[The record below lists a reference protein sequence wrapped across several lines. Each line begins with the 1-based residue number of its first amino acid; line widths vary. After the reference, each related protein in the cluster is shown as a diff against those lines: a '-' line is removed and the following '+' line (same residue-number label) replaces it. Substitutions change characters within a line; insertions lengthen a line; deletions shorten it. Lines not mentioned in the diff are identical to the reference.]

1 MLGGDSPGWRR
12 VLNSGMTTATKA
24 DNPPAETP
32 TAAWTP
38 RDSADLYR
46 IDAWSGGYFGV
57 NDRGHVEAMPS
68 GTEGPR
74 IDLNEVIGG
83 LSARGIHTPVL
94 LRFSGV
100 LDHRLRSLRKAF
112 ENSMKENGYK
122 GDYLAVYPIKVN
134 QQRQVVDEVR
144 DYGHR
149 LGFGLEVGSKPELLA
164 VLAMTVGTPDQPII
178 CNGFKDERYIE
189 AVILA
194 TKLGR
199 RIIPVVEN
207 VKELRLIIHFSEKHQ
222 VRPTIGVRVKLAS
235 GGSGRWA
242 DSVGVKS
249 KFGLTISQILEAVE
263 TLRRHGM
270 LDSLKLLHCH
280 SGSQLQDIAQVKR
293 CITELAHVYVQ
304 LKKEGA
310 GLTMLDIGGGLA
322 VDYQGSQTNRPSSM
336 NYSLDEYAS
345 DVVYRIGSVC
355 EAAEVDHPTLV
366 TECGRA
372 MVAHSSVLIFD
383 VLGSAGPSE
392 LVDRTLVEASGPDD
406 EPQPIRDLRAAIA
419 TAARPEGRLVE
430 CFHDAERAREE
441 ALTLFS
447 LGYLTL
453 SERALAEK
461 LFWTTC
467 LLVQEACS
475 KLEEIPDALSGIH
488 DLMSENYFCNFSLFQ
503 SLPDTWA
510 IDQLFP
516 IMPIHRL
523 GEEPT
528 ERAVLADI
536 TCDSDGKIDGF
547 IGAQGQPEK
556 TLPVH
561 DLHDE
566 PYYLGVFLVGAYQE
580 TLGDLHN
587 LFGDAHAV
595 HIDVEDGQWVIGEVV
610 KGDSIREVLSYVQY
624 NPDGLSRDLEK
635 ECERAVRSGS
645 MSVQETRILINFY
658 DRGLNGYTYLDPDAE
673 LS

>member
-1 MLGGDSPGWRR
+1 
-12 VLNSGMTTATKA
+12 MTTATQP
-24 DNPPAETP
+24 DTRN
-32 TAAWTP
+32 TAPVPAWTP
-38 RDSADLYR
+38 QDAADLYR
-46 IDAWSGGYFGV
+46 VPAWSGGYFGV
-57 NDRGHVEAMPS
+57 NDRGHVEAYPS
-68 GTEGPR
+68 GAAGPR
-74 IDLNEVIGG
+74 IDIQEVIHG
-83 LSARGIHTPVL
+83 LSARGIDTPVL
-94 LRFSGV
+94 LRFSGI
-100 LDHRLRSLRKAF
+100 LDHRLRSIRAAF
-112 ENSMKENGYK
+112 ENSMKENSYK

-134 QQRQVVDEVR
+134 QQRQVVHEVR
-144 DYGHR
+144 DYGHQ

-164 VLAMTVGTPDQPII
+164 VMAMTVDTPNQPII
-178 CNGFKDERYIE
+178 CNGFKDARYIE

-207 VKELRLIIHFSEKHQ
+207 VRELRLIIHFSEKHK
-222 VRPTIGVRVKLAS
+222 VRPTIGVRVKLAT

-242 DSVGVKS
+242 ESVGIKS
-249 KFGLTISQILEAVE
+249 KFGLSISEVLEAVA
-263 TLRRHGM
+263 TLKRHDL
-270 LDSLKLLHCH
+270 LDGLKLLHCH

-304 LKKEGA
+304 LKREGA
-310 GLTMLDIGGGLA
+310 VGLTMLDIGGGLA

-355 EAAEVDHPTLV
+355 DAAEAEHPTIV

-372 MVAHSSVLIFD
+372 MVAHSSVLVFD
-383 VLGSAGPSE
+383 VLGSTGPSE
-392 LVDRTLVEASGPDD
+392 LVDRNLIDAAGNDE

-419 TAARPEGRLVE
+419 TAAKANGRMVE
-430 CFHDAERAREE
+430 CYHDADRAREE

-453 SERALAEK
+453 GERALAER
-461 LFWTTC
+461 LYWTIC
-467 LLVQEACS
+467 ALVQQGAAR
-475 KLEEIPDALSGIH
+475 LEEVPEPLVGID
-488 DLMSENYFCNFSLFQ
+488 DLMSETYFCNFSLFQ

-523 GEEPT
+523 ETEPDQ
-528 ERAVLADI
+528 RAMLADI

-547 IGAQGQPEK
+547 IGGQGTPER
-556 TLPVH
+556 TLAVH
-561 DLHDE
+561 RLNND

-595 HIDVEDGQWVIGEVV
+595 HIDIEDGQWTIGEIVR
-610 KGDSIREVLSYVQY
+610 GDSIREVLSYVQY
-624 NPDGLSRDLEK
+624 QPDALSRQLEK
-635 ECERAVRSGS
+635 ECERAVRGGG
-645 MSVQETRILINFY
+645 MSVRESRILITFY
-658 DRGLNGYTYLDPDAE
+658 EEGLNGYTYLDPDAT
-673 LS
+673 

>member
-1 MLGGDSPGWRR
+1 
-12 VLNSGMTTATKA
+12 MTTATTTDMTK
-24 DNPPAETP
+24 PAP
-32 TAAWTP
+32 VSAWTP
-38 RDSADLYR
+38 EESAELYR
-46 IDAWSGGYFGV
+46 VGLWGGGYFAV
-57 NDRGHVEAMPS
+57 NAQGRVEATPGGS
-68 GTEGPR
+68 ASTK
-74 IDLNEVIGG
+74 IDLHDVVRG
-83 LSARGIHTPVL
+83 LSARGIDTPVL
-94 LRFSGV
+94 LRFSGI
-100 LDHRLRSLRKAF
+100 LDHRLRALSQAF
-112 ENSMKENGYK
+112 ENSIKENNYK

-164 VLAMTVGTPDQPII
+164 VLAMTVETPNQPII
-178 CNGFKDERYIE
+178 CNGFKDARYIE

-199 RIIPVVEN
+199 RIIPVIEN
-207 VKELRLIIHFSEKHQ
+207 VRELRLIIHFAEKHK
-222 VRPTIGVRVKLAS
+222 VRPTMGVRVKLAS

-249 KFGLTISQILEAVE
+249 KFGLTISQLLEAVA
-263 TLRRHGM
+263 TLRRHDL
-270 LDSLKLLHCH
+270 LDGLKLLHCH

-293 CITELAHVYVQ
+293 YITELAHVYVQ
-304 LKKEGA
+304 LKAEGA
-310 GLTMLDIGGGLA
+310 GLTMLDVGGGLA

-345 DVVYRIGSVC
+345 DIVYRIGSVC
-355 EAAEVDHPTLV
+355 DAAEVAHPTIV

-372 MVAHSSVLIFD
+372 MVAHSSVLVFD
-383 VLGSAGPSE
+383 VLGSTGPSE
-392 LVDRTLVEASGPDD
+392 LVDHNLIDAPGTDE
-406 EPQPIRDLRAAIA
+406 EPQPIRDLRAAIS
-419 TAARPEGRLVE
+419 TAAKPNGRLVE

-447 LGYLTL
+447 LGYLNL
-453 SERALAEK
+453 NERALAEK
-461 LFWTTC
+461 LFWTTSS
-467 LLVQEACS
+467 LVQKACA
-475 KLEEIPDALSGIH
+475 KLDDIPDTLAGIN

-536 TCDSDGKIDGF
+536 TCDSDGKIDEF
-547 IGAQGQPEK
+547 IGSQGRPER
-556 TLPVH
+556 TLAVH
-561 DLHDE
+561 DLRNE
-566 PYYLGVFLVGAYQE
+566 PYYLGVFMVGAYQE

-595 HIDVEDGQWVIGEVV
+595 HIDVEDGQWVIGEIV

-624 NPDGLSRDLEK
+624 EPDTLSRYLEK
-635 ECERAVRSGS
+635 ECEKAVRAGS
-645 MSVQETRILINFY
+645 MSVQESRILINFY
-658 DRGLNGYTYLDPDAE
+658 DKGLNGYTYLDPDAE

>member
-1 MLGGDSPGWRR
+1 
-12 VLNSGMTTATKA
+12 MTTATTTDPTK
-24 DNPPAETP
+24 PAP
-32 TAAWTP
+32 ASAWTP
-38 RDSADLYR
+38 EESAEMYR
-46 IDAWSGGYFGV
+46 VGAWSGGYFGV
-57 NDRGHVEAMPS
+57 NDAGRVEATPGGAS
-68 GTEGPR
+68 STK
-74 IDLNEVIGG
+74 IDLFDVVRG
-83 LSARGIHTPVL
+83 LSARGIDTPVL
-94 LRFSGV
+94 LRFSGI
-100 LDHRLRSLRKAF
+100 LDHRLRALRQAF
-112 ENSMKENGYK
+112 ENSIKENNYK

-164 VLAMTVGTPDQPII
+164 VLAMTVETPNQPII
-178 CNGFKDERYIE
+178 CNGFKDARYIE

-199 RIIPVVEN
+199 RIIPVIEN
-207 VKELRLIIHFSEKHQ
+207 VRELRLIIHFAEKHK
-222 VRPTIGVRVKLAS
+222 VRPTMGVRVKLAS

-249 KFGLTISQILEAVE
+249 KFGLTISQLLEAVS
-263 TLRRHGM
+263 TLRRHDL
-270 LDSLKLLHCH
+270 LDGLKLLHCH

-293 CITELAHVYVQ
+293 YITELAHVYVQ
-304 LKKEGA
+304 LKAEGA
-310 GLTMLDIGGGLA
+310 GLTMLDVGGGMA

-345 DVVYRIGSVC
+345 DIVYRIGSVC
-355 EAAEVDHPTLV
+355 DAAEVAHPTIV

-383 VLGSAGPSE
+383 VLGSTGPSE
-392 LVDRTLVEASGPDD
+392 LVDHNLIDAPGTDE
-406 EPQPIRDLRAAIA
+406 EPQPIRDLRAAIS
-419 TAARPEGRLVE
+419 TAAKPNDRLVE

-447 LGYLTL
+447 LGYLNL
-453 SERALAEK
+453 NERALAEK
-461 LFWTTC
+461 LFWTTGA
-467 LLVQEACS
+467 LVQRACA
-475 KLEEIPDALSGIH
+475 KLEDVPDSLAGIN

-536 TCDSDGKIDGF
+536 TCDSDGKIDEF
-547 IGAQGQPEK
+547 IGGQGRPER
-556 TLPVH
+556 TLAVH
-561 DLHDE
+561 DLKNE

-595 HIDVEDGQWVIGEVV
+595 HIDVENEQWVIGEIV

-624 NPDGLSRDLEK
+624 EPDTLSRYLEK
-635 ECERAVRSGS
+635 ECEKAVRAGS
-645 MSVQETRILINFY
+645 MSVQESRILINFY
-658 DRGLNGYTYLDPDAE
+658 DKGLNGYTYLDPDAE

>member
-1 MLGGDSPGWRR
+1 MS
-12 VLNSGMTTATKA
+12 TAT
-24 DNPPAETP
+24 PPSRQSAISQGT
-32 TAAWTP
+32 AWTHA
-38 RDSADLYR
+38 DSAELYR
-46 IDAWSGGYFGV
+46 INHWGGGYFRV
-57 NDRGHVEAMPS
+57 NDAGQVEAMPT
-68 GTEGPR
+68 GPTGPR
-74 IDLNEVIGG
+74 IDLHDVIRG
-83 LSARGIHTPVL
+83 LSARGIDTPVL
-94 LRFSGV
+94 LRFSGI
-100 LDHRLRSLRKAF
+100 LDHRLRSLRQAF
-112 ENSMKENGYK
+112 ETSIKENNYK

-164 VLAMTVGTPDQPII
+164 VLGMTVETPNQPII
-178 CNGFKDERYIE
+178 CNGFKDARYIE

-207 VKELRLIIHFSEKHQ
+207 VKELRLIIHFAEKHK

-249 KFGLTISQILEAVE
+249 KFGLTVAELLEAVS
-263 TLRRHGM
+263 TLRRHDLLEG
-270 LDSLKLLHCH
+270 LKLLHCH

-304 LKKEGA
+304 LKREGA
-310 GLTMLDIGGGLA
+310 GLSMIDIGGGLA
-322 VDYQGSQTNRPSSM
+322 VDYQGTQTNRPSSM

-355 EAAEVDHPTLV
+355 DAADVEHPTIV

-372 MVAHSSVLIFD
+372 MVAHSSVLVFD
-383 VLGSAGPSE
+383 VLGSTGPSE
-392 LVDRTLVEASGPDD
+392 LVDRNLIDAPGHDD
-406 EPQPIRDLRAAIA
+406 EPQPIRDLRAAIS
-419 TAARPEGRLVE
+419 TAAKANGRMVE

-447 LGYLTL
+447 LGYLSLQERAL
-453 SERALAEK
+453 SERLY
-461 LFWTTC
+461 WTTC
-467 LLVQEACS
+467 ALVQEAVH
-475 KLEEIPDALSGIH
+475 KRDEIPEALAGID
-488 DLMSENYFCNFSLFQ
+488 DLMCENYFCNFSLFQ

-523 GEEPT
+523 SEEPA

-547 IGAQGQPEK
+547 ISGQGQPEK
-556 TLPVH
+556 TMPVH
-561 DLHDE
+561 ELRSE

-595 HIDVEDGQWVIGEVV
+595 HIDVEDGQWVIGEIV

-624 NPDGLSRDLEK
+624 EPDSLSRHLEK
-635 ECERAVRSGS
+635 ECEKAVRAGN
-645 MSVQETRILINFY
+645 MSVQESRILINFY

>member
-1 MLGGDSPGWRR
+1 
-12 VLNSGMTTATKA
+12 MTIATTTDPTK
-24 DNPPAETP
+24 PTPAS
-32 TAAWTP
+32 ASAWTP
-38 RDSADLYR
+38 EESAELYR
-46 IDAWSGGYFGV
+46 IRAWSGGYFAV
-57 NDRGHVEAMPS
+57 NDGGRVEATPGGAS
-68 GTEGPR
+68 SPK
-74 IDLNEVIGG
+74 IDLFDVVRG
-83 LSARGIHTPVL
+83 LSARGIDTPVL
-94 LRFSGV
+94 LRFSGI
-100 LDHRLRSLRKAF
+100 LDHRLRALRQAF
-112 ENSMKENGYK
+112 ETSMRENNYK
-122 GDYLAVYPIKVN
+122 GEYLAVYPIKVN

-164 VLAMTVGTPDQPII
+164 VLAMTVETPNQPII
-178 CNGFKDERYIE
+178 CNGFKDARYIE

-199 RIIPVVEN
+199 RIIPVIEN
-207 VKELRLIIHFSEKHQ
+207 VRELRLIIHFAEKHK
-222 VRPTIGVRVKLAS
+222 VRPTMGVRVKLAS

-242 DSVGVKS
+242 ESVGVKS
-249 KFGLTISQILEAVE
+249 KFGLTISQLLEAVS
-263 TLRRHGM
+263 TLRRHDLLEG
-270 LDSLKLLHCH
+270 LKLLHCH

-293 CITELAHVYVQ
+293 YITELAHVYVQ
-304 LKKEGA
+304 LKAEGA
-310 GLTMLDIGGGLA
+310 GLTMIDVGGGMA

-345 DVVYRIGSVC
+345 DIVYRIGSVC
-355 EAAEVDHPTLV
+355 DAAEVAHPTIV

-372 MVAHSSVLIFD
+372 MVAHSSVLVFD
-383 VLGSAGPSE
+383 VLGSTGPSE
-392 LVDRTLVEASGPDD
+392 LVDHTLIDAPGTEE
-406 EPQPIRDLRAAIA
+406 EPQPIRDLRAAIS
-419 TAARPEGRLVE
+419 TAAKPNGRLVE

-447 LGYLTL
+447 LGYLNL
-453 SERALAEK
+453 NERALAEK
-461 LFWTTC
+461 LFWTTSA
-467 LLVQEACS
+467 LVQRACS
-475 KLEEIPDALSGIH
+475 KLEHVPDSLAGID

-523 GEEPT
+523 GEEPN

-536 TCDSDGKIDGF
+536 TCDSDGKIDEF
-547 IGAQGQPEK
+547 IGSQGRPER

-561 DLHDE
+561 ELKNE

-595 HIDVEDGQWVIGEVV
+595 HIDVEDGQWVIGEIV

-624 NPDGLSRDLEK
+624 EPDTLSRYLEK
-635 ECERAVRSGS
+635 ECEKAVRAGS
-645 MSVQETRILINFY
+645 MSVQESRILINFY
-658 DRGLNGYTYLDPDAE
+658 DTGLNGYTYLDPDAE

>member
-1 MLGGDSPGWRR
+1 
-12 VLNSGMTTATKA
+12 MTTATPTDARK
-24 DNPPAETP
+24 PA
-32 TAAWTP
+32 TAPAWTP
-38 RDSADLYR
+38 QDSAEMYR
-46 IDAWSGGYFGV
+46 IGAWSGGYFRV
-57 NDRGHVEAMPS
+57 NERGQVEATPS
-68 GTEGPR
+68 GAAGPK
-74 IDLNEVIGG
+74 IDLHEVVRG
-83 LSARGIHTPVL
+83 LSARGIDTPVL
-94 LRFSGV
+94 LRFSGI
-100 LDHRLRSLRKAF
+100 LDHRLRSLRQAF
-112 ENSMKENGYK
+112 ETSIKENSYK

-164 VLAMTVGTPDQPII
+164 VLAMTVETPNQPII
-178 CNGFKDERYIE
+178 CNGFKDARYIE

-207 VKELRLIIHFSEKHQ
+207 VRELRLIIHFAEKHK

-249 KFGLTISQILEAVE
+249 KFGLTISELLEAVS
-263 TLRRHGM
+263 TLRRHDL
-270 LDSLKLLHCH
+270 LDGLKLLHCH

-293 CITELAHVYVQ
+293 CITELAHVFVQ
-304 LKKEGA
+304 LKREGA
-310 GLTMLDIGGGLA
+310 GLTMIDIGGGLA

-355 EAAEVDHPTLV
+355 DAAGVEHPTIV

-372 MVAHSSVLIFD
+372 MVAHSSVLVFD
-383 VLGSAGPSE
+383 VLGSTGPSE
-392 LVDRTLVEASGPDD
+392 LVDHNLIDSPGKDE

-419 TAARPEGRLVE
+419 TAAKPNGRLVE

-447 LGYLTL
+447 LGYLDL
-453 SERALAEK
+453 NERAMAEK
-461 LFWTTC
+461 LFWTIC
-467 LLVQEACS
+467 SLVQQACL
-475 KLEEIPDALSGIH
+475 KLDEVPESLAGIH

-523 GEEPT
+523 GVEPT

-536 TCDSDGKIDGF
+536 TCDSDGKIDEF
-547 IGAQGQPEK
+547 IGSQGNPEK
-556 TLPVH
+556 TMPVH
-561 DLHDE
+561 RLDND

-595 HIDVEDGQWVIGEVV
+595 HIDVENDQWVIGEVV

-624 NPDGLSRDLEK
+624 EPDALSRHLEK
-635 ECERAVRSGS
+635 ECEKAVRAGS
-645 MSVQETRILINFY
+645 MSVQESRILINFY
-658 DRGLNGYTYLDPDAE
+658 DKGLNGYTYLDPDAE

>member
-1 MLGGDSPGWRR
+1 
-12 VLNSGMTTATKA
+12 MTTATPTDAQK
-24 DNPPAETP
+24 PATLP
-32 TAAWTP
+32 AWTP
-38 RDSADLYR
+38 QDAADLYR
-46 IDAWSGGYFGV
+46 IGAWSGGYFQV
-57 NDRGHVEAMPS
+57 NDNGQVEATPS
-68 GTEGPR
+68 GPTGPR
-74 IDLNEVIGG
+74 IDLHEVIRG
-83 LSARGIHTPVL
+83 LSARGIDTPVL
-94 LRFSGV
+94 LRFSGI
-100 LDHRLRSLRKAF
+100 LDHRLRALRQAF
-112 ENSMKENGYK
+112 ENSIKENSYK

-164 VLAMTVGTPDQPII
+164 VLAMTVETPNQPII
-178 CNGFKDERYIE
+178 CNGFKDARYIE

-207 VKELRLIIHFSEKHQ
+207 VRELRLIIHFSEKHK

-249 KFGLTISQILEAVE
+249 KFGLTISELLEAVS
-263 TLRRHGM
+263 TLRRHDL
-270 LDSLKLLHCH
+270 LDGLKLLHCH

-293 CITELAHVYVQ
+293 CITELAHVFVQ
-304 LKKEGA
+304 LKREGA
-310 GLTMLDIGGGLA
+310 GLTMIDIGGGLA
-322 VDYQGSQTNRPSSM
+322 VDYQGSQTNQPSSM

-355 EAAEVDHPTLV
+355 DAAGVDHPIIV

-372 MVAHSSVLIFD
+372 MVAHSSVLVFD
-383 VLGSAGPSE
+383 VLGSTGPSE
-392 LVDRTLVEASGPDD
+392 LVDHNLIDAQGHED
-406 EPQPIRDLRAAIA
+406 EPQPIRDLRAAIT
-419 TAARPEGRLVE
+419 TAAKPNGRLVE

-447 LGYLTL
+447 LGYLDL
-453 SERALAEK
+453 NERALSEK
-461 LFWTTC
+461 LFWTICSMVQQAC
-467 LLVQEACS
+467 L
-475 KLEEIPDALSGIH
+475 KLSEVPEPLAGID

-523 GEEPT
+523 GHEPT

-536 TCDSDGKIDGF
+536 TCDSDGKIDEF
-547 IGAQGQPEK
+547 IGSQGQPEK
-556 TLPVH
+556 TMAVH
-561 DLHDE
+561 RLDND

-595 HIDVEDGQWVIGEVV
+595 HIDVENDQWVIGEVV

-624 NPDGLSRDLEK
+624 EPDALSRHLEK
-635 ECERAVRSGS
+635 ECEKAVRSGS
-645 MSVQETRILINFY
+645 MSVQESRILINFY
-658 DRGLNGYTYLDPDAE
+658 ESGLNGYTYLDPDAE

>member
-1 MLGGDSPGWRR
+1 
-12 VLNSGMTTATKA
+12 MTTATTTDAKK
-24 DNPPAETP
+24 PAAAP
-32 TAAWTP
+32 AWTFQ
-38 RDSADLYR
+38 DSADLYR
-46 IDAWSGGYFGV
+46 VGSWGGGYFQV
-57 NDRGHVEAMPS
+57 NSRGQVEATPS
-68 GTEGPR
+68 GPTGPR
-74 IDLNEVIGG
+74 IDLHEVVRG
-83 LSARGIHTPVL
+83 LSARGIDTPVL
-94 LRFSGV
+94 LRFSGI
-100 LDHRLRSLRKAF
+100 LDHRLRSLRHAF
-112 ENSMKENGYK
+112 ENSIKENSYK

-164 VLAMTVGTPDQPII
+164 VLAMTVETPNQPII
-178 CNGFKDERYIE
+178 CNGFKDARYIE

-207 VKELRLIIHFSEKHQ
+207 VRELRLIIHFAEKHK
-222 VRPTIGVRVKLAS
+222 VRPTIGVRVKLAA

-249 KFGLTISQILEAVE
+249 KFGLTISELLEAVS
-263 TLRRHGM
+263 TLRRHDL
-270 LDSLKLLHCH
+270 LDGLKLLHCH

-293 CITELAHVYVQ
+293 CITELAHVFVQ
-304 LKKEGA
+304 LKREGA
-310 GLTMLDIGGGLA
+310 GLTMIDIGGGLA

-355 EAAEVDHPTLV
+355 DAAGVEHPTIV

-383 VLGSAGPSE
+383 VLGSTGPSE
-392 LVDRTLVEASGPDD
+392 LVDHNLIDAPAREE

-419 TAARPEGRLVE
+419 TAAKPNGRLVE

-447 LGYLTL
+447 LGYLDL
-453 SERALAEK
+453 NERALSEK
-461 LFWTTC
+461 LFWTIC
-467 LLVQEACS
+467 SLVQQACM
-475 KLEEIPDALSGIH
+475 KLDEVPESLAGIH

-523 GEEPT
+523 GVEPT

-536 TCDSDGKIDGF
+536 TCDSDGKIDEF
-547 IGAQGQPEK
+547 IGTQGHPEK
-556 TLPVH
+556 TLAVH
-561 DLHDE
+561 RLDND

-595 HIDVEDGQWVIGEVV
+595 HIDVENDQWVIGEVV

-624 NPDGLSRDLEK
+624 EPDALSRHLEK
-635 ECERAVRSGS
+635 ECEKAVRAGS
-645 MSVQETRILINFY
+645 MSVQESRILINFY
-658 DRGLNGYTYLDPDAE
+658 DKGLNGYTYLDPDAE

>member
-1 MLGGDSPGWRR
+1 MS
-12 VLNSGMTTATKA
+12 TATPSRRP
-24 DNPPAETP
+24 DAEPQTSW
-32 TAAWTP
+32 TAE
-38 RDSADLYR
+38 DSADLYR
-46 IDAWSGGYFGV
+46 IGSWGGGYFRV
-57 NDRGHVEAMPS
+57 NEGGHVEATPNGPS
-68 GTEGPR
+68 GPG
-74 IDLNEVIGG
+74 IDLQEVVQG
-83 LSARGIHTPVL
+83 LSARGIDTPVL

-100 LDHRLRSLRKAF
+100 LDHRLRSLRQAF

-122 GDYLAVYPIKVN
+122 GDYLAVYPVKVN
-134 QQRQVVDEVR
+134 QQRQVVDEIR

-164 VLAMTVGTPDQPII
+164 VLGMTVETPNQPII
-178 CNGFKDERYIE
+178 CNGFKDARYIE

-207 VKELRLIIHFSEKHQ
+207 VKELRLIIHFAEKHR

-249 KFGLTISQILEAVE
+249 KFGLTIAELLEAVS
-263 TLRRHGM
+263 TLRRHDL
-270 LDSLKLLHCH
+270 LDGLKLLHCH

-304 LKKEGA
+304 LKREGA
-310 GLTMLDIGGGLA
+310 GLTMIDVGGGLA
-322 VDYQGSQTNRPSSM
+322 VDYQGTQTNRPSSM
-336 NYSLDEYAS
+336 NYSLEEYAS
-345 DVVYRIGSVC
+345 DLVYRIGSVC
-355 EAAEVDHPTLV
+355 DAAGVEHPTIV

-372 MVAHSSVLIFD
+372 MVAHSSVLVFD
-383 VLGSAGPSE
+383 VLGSTGPSE
-392 LVDRTLVEASGPDD
+392 LVDRNLVEDPGHDD
-406 EPQPIRDLRAAIA
+406 EPQPIRDLRAAVT
-419 TAARPEGRLVE
+419 TAAKANGRLVE
-430 CFHDAERAREE
+430 CYHDAERAREE

-447 LGYLTL
+447 LGYLSLQERAL
-453 SERALAEK
+453 SERLY
-461 LFWTTC
+461 WTTC
-467 LLVQEACS
+467 SLVQEGMHR
-475 KLEEIPDALSGIH
+475 LDEIPEALAGID
-488 DLMSENYFCNFSLFQ
+488 DLMCENYFCNFSLFQ

-523 GEEPT
+523 KEEPST
-528 ERAVLADI
+528 RAVLADI
-536 TCDSDGKIDGF
+536 TCDSDGKIDLF
-547 IGAQGQPEK
+547 IGVHSAPEK
-556 TLPVH
+556 TMPVH
-561 DLHDE
+561 DLRNE

-595 HIDVEDGQWVIGEVV
+595 HIDLEDGKWVIGEVV
-610 KGDSIREVLSYVQY
+610 RGDSIREVLSYVQFE
-624 NPDGLSRDLEK
+624 PDALSRLLEK
-635 ECERAVRSGS
+635 ECEKAVRAGS
-645 MSVQETRILINFY
+645 MSVQESRILINFY
-658 DRGLNGYTYLDPDAE
+658 DRGLNGYTYLDPDVD